1 MKKHSLFLLLTLFTG
16 NVCMAGNENSSQTQ
30 APTQSEKKTRTLKQK
45 IQPVGYD
52 NTSFAVLFYNGK
64 TVYNNRGMELFSG
77 DTIKNLK
84 INPSFSTVASLEKT
98 KKGNMFANTYR
109 VSEKMLPQEKIK
121 LKGQDLTAIAYTPNA
136 RQFVAATSRKQIL
149 FYDGIGKK
157 VERTLISSITPREMV
172 FSGNNFFLVAIEGKT
187 MEIWNVERGTVRQTI
202 RMDAKV
208 NGVTFA
214 DNNSK
219 MLVVTA
225 DGKLTVYDTTTF
237 SVKNT
242 IDDLGSALACQ
253 ANNSGKYAYV
263 LVSPNRISV
272 INLLDPTE
280 RQFIDNAD
288 GGASEISGVYNYN
301 NNKDIIIYNTNNALV
316 YQQLEGLTPYYNKMM
331 SSELNE
337 KLDQWMKQMPGETLE
352 EYNARV
358 NDASRKEMAM
368 GLEREIATRMA
379 DGLLENSEWSV
390 GDYNTKTKM
399 LTLLFNSM
407 PDIFLEVPLE
417 EIKSFS
423 EGARLEFRNVQYGL
437 NPDDKFEIVYA
448 EVYNPENGKTYIF
461 DNKERKSLSFMSEDA
476 NFVPIDVIRA
486 TNMEE
491 LVLESIKEDI
501 ISLAKQE
508 NTISDK
514 THISVKTHAEPAVD
528 ADGKNIINYDVEFT
542 YEVEEEFS
550 ARDDFKPGHYHTEE
564 SGAAMSMLK
573 IMRTAFE
580 NDFAKYIKDGKRV
593 KIAIKGTADASPI
606 ARALAYDGKYGEYD
620 GEPVYKNNEM
630 TNVSLNPKDGIA
642 TNDQLAFARAIG
654 VNYYIEKELATFEK
668 MNRDY
673 EYHIEVSEQE
683 GSKFRRISVHCT
695 FIDAF

>member
-1 MKKHSLFLLLTLFTG
+1 MKKHLIFVALSLLAG
-16 NVCMAGNENSSQTQ
+16 NSCMAGNEGVNQTQ
-30 APTQSEKKTRTLKQK
+30 EPTQKSKTIRKVAQK
-45 IQPVGYD
+45 VAPVGYD
-52 NTSFAVLFYNGK
+52 NTSFAVVYYNGK
-64 TVYNNRGMELFSG
+64 KAYNNRGMEIFEG
-77 DTIKNLK
+77 DSIKDIK
-84 INPSFSTVASLEKT
+84 INPSFSTIASLERPKN
-98 KKGNMFANTYR
+98 GRQFAQTYR
-109 VSEKMLPQEKIK
+109 VERKMLPLEKIK
-121 LKGQDLTAIAYTPNA
+121 LKNLSVTALAYSADA
-136 RQFVAATSRKQIL
+136 RRLAVATNDKQIL
-149 FYDGIGKK
+149 LYDGAGKK
-157 VERTLISSITPREMV
+157 METALKSSVAAQKMV
-172 FSGNNFFLVAIEGKT
+172 YSGNNFFLAAIEGRT
-187 MEIWNVERGTVRQTI
+187 LEIWNVERKTVRTTI
-202 RMDAKV
+202 KTDSRIND
-208 NGVTFA
+208 VTFA
-214 DNNSK
+214 DSNTK
-219 MLVVTA
+219 MLVATA
-225 DGKLTVYDTTTF
+225 DGKLTVYDTATF
-237 SVKNT
+237 TVKNT

-263 LVSPNRISV
+263 LYAPTRICV
-272 INLLDPTE
+272 VNLLDPTE

-288 GGASEISGVYNYN
+288 GGTSAIRGIFNYN
-301 NNKDIIIYNTNNALV
+301 NNNDILIYNTNNALV
-316 YQQLEGLTPYYNKMM
+316 YQQVDGLTPYYNKMM

-337 KLDQWMKQMPGETLE
+337 KLDQWLKQMPGETLE

-358 NDASRKEMAM
+358 NEATRKEMAM
-368 GLEREIATRMA
+368 GLERDIATKMA
-379 DGLLENSEWSV
+379 AGMLDDSEWSV

-399 LTLLFNSM
+399 LTLAFSTM
-407 PDIFLEVPLE
+407 PDIFLEVPLDE
-417 EIKSFS
+417 VKAFAD
-423 EGARLEFRNVQYGL
+423 GARLEFRNVQYGL

-448 EVYNPENGKTYIF
+448 EVYNPENGQTYIF

-491 LVLESIKEDI
+491 LALESIKEDI

-508 NTISDK
+508 QTISDK
-514 THISVKTHAEPAVD
+514 THISVNTHADPAVD
-528 ADGKNIINYDVEFT
+528 ADGKNIINYAVEFS

-573 IMRTAFE
+573 IMRKAFE
-580 NDFAKYIKDGKRV
+580 NDFAKYIAAGKRV

-606 ARALAYDGKYGEYD
+606 NRALAYDGAYGEYD

-630 TNVSLNPKDGIA
+630 TNVSLNKKDGIG
-642 TNDQLAFARAIG
+642 TNEQLAFARAIG
-654 VNYYIEKELATFEK
+654 VNHYIEKELATFEQ

>member
-30 APTQSEKKTRTLKQK
+30 PPTQTEKKTRTLKQK

-288 GGASEISGVYNYN
+288 GGASVISGVYNYN

-528 ADGKNIINYDVEFT
+528 ADGKNIIN
-542 YEVEEEFS
+542 
-550 ARDDFKPGHYHTEE
+550 
-564 SGAAMSMLK
+564 
-573 IMRTAFE
+573 
-580 NDFAKYIKDGKRV
+580 
-593 KIAIKGTADASPI
+593 
-606 ARALAYDGKYGEYD
+606 
-620 GEPVYKNNEM
+620 
-630 TNVSLNPKDGIA
+630 
-642 TNDQLAFARAIG
+642 
-654 VNYYIEKELATFEK
+654 
-668 MNRDY
+668 
-673 EYHIEVSEQE
+673 
-683 GSKFRRISVHCT
+683 
-695 FIDAF
+695 

>member
-30 APTQSEKKTRTLKQK
+30 APTQTEKKTRTLKQK

-98 KKGNMFANTYR
+98 KKGNMFAKTYR
-109 VSEKMLPQEKIK
+109 ITEKMLPQETIK

-263 LVSPNRISV
+263 LVSPNRINV